1 MPEPGLFD
9 TPLSMTHRRRAPGF
23 PIGWLHHQVTMP
35 RCSGVD
41 AVAGAVQFLGPD
53 DSPDHD
59 VPVAAAVRHWCGEDL
74 GQLTVRR
81 STAADLAREGA
92 VLLRLDDLDLH
103 DPALL
108 EHPGCPLVPVGADT
122 PLLWATGTRH
132 RQHAPVSSGWVP
144 YGQVVVR
151 WLERDSS
158 QPVAH
163 TMNMTGLGAA
173 GTREAAIEQACAELI
188 AQDAVMTWWLHGG
201 DDRPL
206 SLPAPVEVL
215 EGWDHSLLDLR
226 LRVLPSTTGCQVVL
240 AIVRNLQAEV
250 VTVAPAA
257 GPNAVK
263 QAIAQ
268 ALWQQTVALDLL
280 SSTGGLHRQATPGV
294 MTHRADRSYL
304 TGAGPDL
311 RLAVDPLSNVQ
322 LGLDPA
328 VLSRLDERTAAGAA
342 GTRDFD
348 SALSARDAVLAEGR
362 DLWVVDLTTPDVAE
376 AGWNCVRVIA
386 TDLARIPVAAF
397 GLDPAGRT
405 ARAARVLGMAQ
416 IETEPLPYPG
426 W

>member
-9 TPLSMTHRRRAPGF
+9 TPLSMTRRHRTAGF

-35 RCSGVD
+35 RRSGVD
-41 AVAGAVQFLGPD
+41 AVAGAVQFLGPE

-92 VLLRLDDLDLH
+92 VLLRLDELDLH
-103 DPALL
+103 DRALL
-108 EHPGCPLVPVGADT
+108 GHPGCPLVPVGEDT

-132 RQHAPVSSGWVP
+132 RQHAAVSSGWVP
-144 YGQVVVR
+144 YGQAVVR

-163 TMNMTGLGAA
+163 TMNMTGIGAA

-188 AQDAVMTWWLHGG
+188 AQDAVMTWWMHGG

-206 SLPAPVEVL
+206 SLPAPVEVRQ
-215 EGWDHSLLDLR
+215 GWDHSPLDLR
-226 LRVLPSTTGCQVVL
+226 LRVLPSTTGRQTVL
-240 AIVRNLQAEV
+240 AIVRNPAAEV
-250 VTVAPAA
+250 VTVAPAV
-257 GPNAVK
+257 GHSAVK
-263 QAIAQ
+263 EAIAQ
-268 ALWQQTVALDLL
+268 ALWQQTIALDLVPPA
-280 SSTGGLHRQATPGV
+280 GGLYRQAVPGV
-294 MTHRADRSYL
+294 LAHRADRRYL
-304 TGAGPDL
+304 AGAGPGL

-328 VLSRLDERTAAGAA
+328 VLSRLDDRTATALLGVPDV
-342 GTRDFD
+342 G
-348 SALSARDAVLAEGR
+348 SAPSAFEALLAEGR

-376 AGWNCVRVIA
+376 AGWHCVRVIG

-397 GLDPAGRT
+397 PLDPEGRT
-405 ARAARVLGMAQ
+405 ARAARLLDLAQ
-416 IETEPLPYPG
+416 AETEALPYPG